1 MVTFEKFLKYQIHT
15 IGLVDRGLL
24 VETGHLSMLSMALE
38 FLRSGRLVPLIEVA
52 SIELLITWP
61 NGEVNDV

>member
-1 MVTFEKFLKYQIHT
+1 MKYRIQT
-15 IGLVDRGLL
+15 GGPVGPGLL

-52 SIELLITWP
+52 PIELLITWP
-61 NGEVNDV
+61 NGVVNDV